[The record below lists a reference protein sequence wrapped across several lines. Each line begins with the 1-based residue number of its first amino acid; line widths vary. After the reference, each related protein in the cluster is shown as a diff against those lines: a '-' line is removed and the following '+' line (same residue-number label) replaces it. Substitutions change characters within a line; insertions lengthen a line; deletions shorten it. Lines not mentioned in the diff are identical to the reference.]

1 MSISE
6 IDCVSI
12 RTGSSLLQVQCK
24 NTSKVK
30 QWWLVWKVWWP
41 KSFAYPTL
49 VRRIHYVFLLLNLW
63 NKLLDPLCWHH
74 EAHSSV
80 SNMMINHWMIQQK
93 CWSLWLSNKCTT
105 KSVLSQDIVPDT
117 NSIVEWLFRLSIGAL
132 WSLNLCVLVIDINI
146 EINPVFI
153 YRKQQIW
160 NSLLDTKETSWTSEL

>member
-30 QWWLVWKVWWP
+30 QWWLVWKIWWP
-41 KSFAYPTL
+41 KSFAYHTL
-49 VRRIHYVFLLLNLW
+49 MWRIHYVFLLLNLW
-63 NKLLDPLCWHH
+63 NKLLDPLRWHH

-93 CWSLWLSNKCTT
+93 CWSLWLSNKCTA
-105 KSVLSQDIVPDT
+105 KSVLSQDIMPGHKFHSRMIIQTQHQSTLKSKFMCSSYWHKHWNKFCIHLHKTT
-117 NSIVEWLFRLSIGAL
+117 NM
-132 WSLNLCVLVIDINI
+132 
-146 EINPVFI
+146 
-153 YRKQQIW
+153 K
-160 NSLLDTKETSWTSEL
+160 